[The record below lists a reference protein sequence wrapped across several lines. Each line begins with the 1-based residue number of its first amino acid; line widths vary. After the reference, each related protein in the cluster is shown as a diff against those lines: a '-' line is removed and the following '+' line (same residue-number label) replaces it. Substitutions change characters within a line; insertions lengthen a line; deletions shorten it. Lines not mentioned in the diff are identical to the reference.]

1 MLATRTLTANF
12 NATPT
17 LPTRYYNHVHLH
29 HRWEKAAVRA
39 WTHLVL
45 SYCIAHAHTYD
56 YYNYAKKCVIND
68 SRLRGYDTTAI
79 NSKDNDDDADD
90 NDD

>member
-1 MLATRTLTANF
+1 MRESRRACV
-12 NATPT
+12 NA
-17 LPTRYYNHVHLH
+17 
-29 HRWEKAAVRA
+29 
-39 WTHLVL
+39 
-45 SYCIAHAHTYD
+45 SCIIVHTYD